1 MHEQGQTP
9 DSLKRS
15 YENAQLG
22 QQWLKYTV
30 LLLPENGLF
39 PPFLLIARFG
49 DFRKLVSNRGLPSGF
64 REESS
69 GGMKRL
75 FAILLLVFSVGV
87 PNLIGKPI

>member
-1 MHEQGQTP
+1 
-9 DSLKRS
+9 
-15 YENAQLG
+15 
-22 QQWLKYTV
+22 
-30 LLLPENGLF
+30 
-39 PPFLLIARFG
+39 FG